1 MSKNEKHLQNSEKP
15 MKTNGSTHDQKKCHN
30 TEAKM
35 QYRHPPIQEHLV
47 YSHLICVYMHIYT

>member
-1 MSKNEKHLQNSEKP
+1 MKNIFKIVKNQWKLMDLP
-15 MKTNGSTHDQKKCHN
+15 MTKKKCHN
-30 TEAKM
+30 TEEKM